1 LEGANEEED
10 DSRNAIAIVN
20 RRDEEVK
27 SFLHKIIKFQRKEII
42 TVNKKKDILM
52 TIVLTLVFITLG
64 SFSKTFQCTANN
76 DDLEQYEKFCMNQS
90 IKFNCL
96 SNDKKDGS
104 NAKICEEMA

>member
-1 LEGANEEED
+1 M
-10 DSRNAIAIVN
+10 NAIAIVN
-20 RRDEEVK
+20 RREEEMK
-27 SFLHKIIKFQRKEII
+27 GYLTKIIKFQRKEII
-42 TVNKKKDILM
+42 TMNKKKDILI

-64 SFSKTFQCTANN
+64 SFSKTFQCSANK
-76 DDLEQYEKFCMNQS
+76 DDVEQYEKFCMNQN